1 MLKAGVVGLGQMGGG
16 AAICLARAGRPL
28 TVYDIDPKAALRW
41 EDGHLVPPVAKN
53 CAEVARAADVVIV
66 LVVDAAQVWS
76 VLKGPDGLLAGAHP
90 GLVVVIGS
98 TISLQELTK
107 MRETAAAVGVTIV
120 DCGVTSPPG
129 GHARKRII
137 GMIGAEPAV
146 FERIREVLEDFTQR
160 AVHMGGP
167 GAGMATKVARN
178 LMYYATWLAAAQA
191 AKLAERAGVDIG
203 KMAVIN
209 QLSEADMSG
218 ATLWLKSFADRSS
231 IPGGA
236 NAKPEFVKRVMLKD
250 VEAAEDLA
258 RSFDLT
264 LPVIELMVESAEEI
278 AAPWRK

>member
-53 CAEVARAADVVIV
+53 CAEVARASDVVIV
-66 LVVDAAQVWS
+66 LVVDAAQVWT
-76 VLKGPDGLLAGAHP
+76 VLNGPDGLLAGAHP

-98 TISLQELTK
+98 TISLEELTK
-107 MRETAAAVGVTIV
+107 MRDTAAASGVSVV

-178 LMYYATWLAAAQA
+178 MMYYATWLAATEA
-191 AKLAERAGVDIG
+191 AKLAQRAGVDIG
-203 KMAVIN
+203 KMAMIN

-236 NAKPEFVKRVMLKD
+236 NAKQEFVKRVMLKD
-250 VEAAEDLA
+250 IEAAEDLA
-258 RSFDLT
+258 RSFGLT
-264 LPVIELMVESAEEI
+264 LPVIELMIESADDI
-278 AAPWRK
+278 AAPWGK